1 MDNRLGWI
9 LDEVVKVPETRYA
22 ILLSGDGLL
31 MAHSD
36 RIGVDDADRHAAG
49 LSGLQS
55 LARNCAEFCGSLNTQ
70 WRQTVSEF
78 DHGYVLLVG
87 AGPRAYLAIST
98 TEKVDLEV
106 LSFRAQETIQR
117 LGKELTSPS
126 RGESA

>member
-22 ILLSGDGLL
+22 ILLSADGLL